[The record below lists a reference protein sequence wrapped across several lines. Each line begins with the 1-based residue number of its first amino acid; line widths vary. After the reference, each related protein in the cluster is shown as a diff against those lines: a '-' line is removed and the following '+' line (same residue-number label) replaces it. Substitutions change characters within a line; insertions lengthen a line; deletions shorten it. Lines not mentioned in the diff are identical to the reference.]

1 MSRSGPEEKINF
13 RGLNASIFVIFFFN
27 TPKIS
32 RGVHFFALERPEMK
46 CKCRTARTA
55 RTTVSR
61 TVRMNT
67 GRVVTHSGQ
76 YKQEIDPF

>member
-32 RGVHFFALERPEMK
+32 SGIHFFAQEHPKMK
-46 CKCRTARTA
+46 SKQRTV
-55 RTTVSR
+55 RTTVR
-61 TVRMNT
+61 TTVHMNT
-67 GRVVTHSGQ
+67 GRVGATGRQ
-76 YKQEIDPF
+76 YKQEIVPF